1 MTSLSTRSVSLSDH
15 VKRRRNSAL
24 SNGGSNDGC
33 GASGSGSSSS
43 STNNYSASGATS
55 TNNIGCASINSPLKV
70 YSPQHHQNNDYH
82 RHHRQPAPSDPKVSS
97 SSRSSEGGYDS
108 HVAAY
113 GNYDA
118 PSAHCRSYHASE
130 HGCYAAE
137 SHIIGGRG
145 VVGSRS
151 TEWRS
156 HHKAAPNAPTIHLA
170 RLGSYSNPLL
180 DLEDQR
186 YICSSS
192 RQRRATKIHDIS
204 ATSSNSSSG
213 MMPQGRCSGTTG
225 MEAWGRGGSMSGYS
239 QDPRCQGDSSS
250 CCSNAPTASTASSRG
265 SSSNSST
272 YSSHPSIDT
281 SSIVDEDA
289 IRQGIVDFSTLVATY
304 LAGALSFIIG
314 TFLTLLSPLVKIIK
328 CIVGDVRGLLGD
340 AGFLHELGSLWRL
353 YRDLRRSAEQS
364 NYSSSNGDYQYY
376 NHHHHHP
383 RYQDDTSVEDGST
396 TVYSAETSAQFVG
409 GWRPQVCPIVGSG
422 CASSVNTPNT
432 MGDTT
437 RSTSSSWAGVA
448 ANASPRPYSTVPFD
462 RQGRRPGAEV
472 VRTSKNTHC
481 HPNEMMWNPHTARNS
496 ESSPYYNRRSNNE
509 AFARRPTD
517 LSHQP
522 QLPPRAQYYGPPY
535 PQEPTNRYPRSK
547 SDVVS

>member
-1 MTSLSTRSVSLSDH
+1 MSSLSTRAVSLSDH

-24 SNGGSNDGC
+24 FNGGSNDGC
-33 GASGSGSSSS
+33 EALGSGSS
-43 STNNYSASGATS
+43 STNNYSGSGATS
-55 TNNIGCASINSPLKV
+55 TNNIGCPSINNSPLKM
-70 YSPQHHQNNDYH
+70 YLPQHHQNNHH
-82 RHHRQPAPSDPKVSS
+82 RHPAPSEPKVSGGS
-97 SSRSSEGGYDS
+97 GRSSEGGYDS

-137 SHIIGGRG
+137 SHIIGGGG

-156 HHKAAPNAPTIHLA
+156 HHKAANPNAPTIHMA

-192 RQRRATKIHDIS
+192 RQRRSPRSSDIS
-204 ATSSNSSSG
+204 AVSRSRSSSSG
-213 MMPQGRCSGTTG
+213 MMPQGRSSGTTG
-225 MEAWGRGGSMSGYS
+225 MEAWGGAGSMSSYS

-250 CCSNAPTASTASSRG
+250 CCSNAPTASTASSSG
-265 SSSNSST
+265 NSSNIST

-314 TFLTLLSPLVKIIK
+314 IFLTLLSPLVKIIK

-364 NYSSSNGDYQYY
+364 NYSSSNGDNQYY
-376 NHHHHHP
+376 NHHHHHQ

-396 TVYSAETSAQFVG
+396 TVCSAETSAQFVG
-409 GWRPQVCPIVGSG
+409 GWRPQVCPSVGSG
-422 CASSVNTPNT
+422 CASSVTTPNT
-432 MGDTT
+432 MGGTT

-448 ANASPRPYSTVPFD
+448 VNVSPKPYSSVPLD
-462 RQGRRPGAEV
+462 RRGGRPGAGT
-472 VRTSKNTHC
+472 VRTSKET
-481 HPNEMMWNPHTARNS
+481 EGVWNQQRAHNS
-496 ESSPYYNRRSNNE
+496 ESSPYYNRRSNND
-509 AFARRPTD
+509 ACARRPTD

-522 QLPPRAQYYGPPY
+522 PIPPRTPYYGPPY
-535 PQEPTNRYPRSK
+535 PQEPTHRYPRSK